1 MIADGSQQLADG
13 VDSTESPTD
22 RNKTNNYGKTKD

>member
-1 MIADGSQQLADG
+1 MIADGSQQLAAD
-13 VDSTESPTD
+13 VDSTESPTN